1 MQAFARASIAFRPA
15 PLLAVSFQSFGFVMR
30 RLAVALLSALTI
42 LLPLGAVWGA
52 IGTSEGKG
60 ELTTRM
66 ELVVFESNGCT
77 YCEVFRRNVVPL
89 YRVTEK
95 SRVAPLRFVNLS
107 RADETKLRLSAPITM
122 VPTVVLLE
130 DGQELGRV
138 TGYTGPESFLD
149 LVAAMMGE
157 TN

>member
-1 MQAFARASIAFRPA
+1 MH
-15 PLLAVSFQSFGFVMR
+15 
-30 RLAVALLSALTI
+30 RLAVVLLCALTI
-42 LLPLGAVWGA
+42 LPPFSAVQGA
-52 IGTSEGKG
+52 IGTSEGNR
-60 ELTTRM
+60 ELSTRM
-66 ELVVFESNGCT
+66 ELVVFEANGCT
-77 YCEVFRRNVVPL
+77 YCEVFRQNVVPL

-107 RADETKLRLSAPITM
+107 RADESKLRLSAPITM

-149 LVAAMMGE
+149 LVSAMMGE
-157 TN
+157 PN